1 MLAGELLRADADE
14 AELAVPG
21 ILAVVEEGHEQL
33 ERLRAQSLLARP
45 RLAAGPRTREGDEIL
60 EADGHR
66 DRPER
71 TEAVAVEPAPHCPG
85 QRTGA
90 LQHER
95 RVQGVDVEGLLL
107 TDGLALPLVQH
118 RALRKTAGL
127 GEEVLAP
134 AAEPLREL
142 RPLERPQIRDGPD
155 VTLVQEPLRLGS
167 DPRDDP
173 DPQRIEKGLDLLRS
187 HDREPVGLLEI
198 RGDLGDE
205 LVGAYAHRGGQPFLA
220 HDLRLQPAGALDGGV
235 EAAER
240 RELEKRFV
248 DAGLLEGV
256 AGRGEDRHDP
266 RRDFPVERVIVTD
279 EDRLGLAPATRGLRQ
294 APGSRDR
301 QGRTDAVPSGRIA
314 RRVTTPRPWPSLGS
328 APTTSGR
335 PCSAG
340 FRCASTAA

>member
-33 ERLRAQSLLARP
+33 ESRRAQSLLARP

-66 DRPER
+66 DRSER
-71 TEAVAVEPAPHCPG
+71 TEAVAVEPAPHRPG

-107 TDGLALPLVQH
+107 TDGLALPLVRH
-118 RALRKTAGL
+118 RALRKTTGL

-142 RPLERPQIRDGPD
+142 RPLERPEIGDRSD
-155 VTLVQEPLRLGS
+155 VTLVQETLGLGS
-167 DPRDDP
+167 DPWNDP
-173 DPQRIEKGLDLLRS
+173 DPQRIQKRLDLLRS

-198 RGDLGDE
+198 GGDLGDE
-205 LVGAYAHRGGQPFLA
+205 LVGAYTHRGGQAFAA
-220 HDLRLQPAGALDGGV
+220 HDLRLDLSSALDCGV

-240 RELEKRFV
+240 RELEIRFV

-256 AGRGEDRHDP
+256 AGGDEDRHDP
-266 RRDFPVERVIVTD
+266 RRGFPVERVIVAD
-279 EDRLGLAPATRGLRQ
+279 EDRLGLTPATRGLRQ
-294 APGSRDR
+294 APGARDR
-301 QGRTDAVPSGRIA
+301 QGRADAVPSGRVA
-314 RRVTTPRPWPSLGS
+314 RRRHDASAVSLLGIGSDNERP
-328 APTTSGR
+328 TS
-335 PCSAG
+335 
-340 FRCASTAA
+340 